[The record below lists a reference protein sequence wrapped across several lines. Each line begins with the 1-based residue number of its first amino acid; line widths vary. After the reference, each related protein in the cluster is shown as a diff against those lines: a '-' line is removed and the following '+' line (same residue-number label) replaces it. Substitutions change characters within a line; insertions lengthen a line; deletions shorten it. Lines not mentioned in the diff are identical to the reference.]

1 MEYITMRNGT
11 KVPMLGL
18 GCYKSEEQ
26 EGVEAV
32 KSAIEIGYRHI
43 DTANFY
49 ENEKY
54 VGRGIRESG
63 IDREKLFV
71 VSKIW
76 PTSFKTPEVAIEYS
90 MRALNIDYIDMY
102 LLHWPSQNE
111 YARNHAFETLLKY
124 KEKGYF
130 KEVGVSNFKK
140 EHLEKLKETFGFYPM
155 MNQIEISPWLQ
166 KKEDYAFCQEND
178 IVMTACEKAVRTP
191 EDLKGLKIRV
201 MQSDNM
207 VKMLQLMGGTGVP
220 MSASEQYSAMQQG
233 VVDGAESNEIDYVGK
248 KYYEVAPVFS
258 RTEHCFSTDFV
269 VASTK
274 FMNSLTDEDRKM
286 IEDAMAIGVEAEF
299 DSWSEMVDESIAEA
313 EEKGIEFVEDVDK
326 EAFAA
331 NFKEFQEQIA
341 NESTVTRKVYDEIK
355 ALREEGSNE

>member
-90 MRALNIDYIDMY
+90 RRALNIDYIDMY

-178 IVMTACEKAVRTP
+178 IVMTACVPFAKGNILNDPKLVEIAEKHGKNVGQVILRWNIQRGNCVIPKSSKPHRIADNFNIFDFELDADDMAVIGTM
-191 EDLKGLKIRV
+191 ENGNSYC
-201 MQSDNM
+201 SDSS
-207 VKMLQLMGGTGVP
+207 VFTG
-220 MSASEQYSAMQQG
+220 
-233 VVDGAESNEIDYVGK
+233 
-248 KYYEVAPVFS
+248 
-258 RTEHCFSTDFV
+258 DFW
-269 VASTK
+269 
-274 FMNSLTDEDRKM
+274 N
-286 IEDAMAIGVEAEF
+286 IEDHLL
-299 DSWSEMVDESIAEA
+299 
-313 EEKGIEFVEDVDK
+313 
-326 EAFAA
+326 
-331 NFKEFQEQIA
+331 N
-341 NESTVTRKVYDEIK
+341 
-355 ALREEGSNE
+355 RE

>member
-63 IDREKLFV
+63 IDREELFV

-140 EHLEKLKETFGFYPM
+140 EHLEKLKDTFGFYPM

-166 KKEDYAFCQEND
+166 KKEDYKFCQENN
-178 IVMTACEKAVRTP
+178 IVMTACVPFAKGNILNDPKLVEIAEKHGKNVGQVILRWNIQRGNCVIPKSSKPHRIADNFNIFDFELDAEDMAVIGTM
-191 EDLKGLKIRV
+191 ENGNSYC
-201 MQSDNM
+201 SDSS
-207 VKMLQLMGGTGVP
+207 VFTG
-220 MSASEQYSAMQQG
+220 
-233 VVDGAESNEIDYVGK
+233 
-248 KYYEVAPVFS
+248 
-258 RTEHCFSTDFV
+258 DFW
-269 VASTK
+269 
-274 FMNSLTDEDRKM
+274 N
-286 IEDAMAIGVEAEF
+286 IEDHLL
-299 DSWSEMVDESIAEA
+299 
-313 EEKGIEFVEDVDK
+313 
-326 EAFAA
+326 
-331 NFKEFQEQIA
+331 N
-341 NESTVTRKVYDEIK
+341 
-355 ALREEGSNE
+355 RE

>member
-130 KEVGVSNFKK
+130 KDP
-140 EHLEKLKETFGFYPM
+140 H
-155 MNQIEISPWLQ
+155 
-166 KKEDYAFCQEND
+166 
-178 IVMTACEKAVRTP
+178 
-191 EDLKGLKIRV
+191 
-201 MQSDNM
+201 
-207 VKMLQLMGGTGVP
+207 
-220 MSASEQYSAMQQG
+220 QG
-233 VVDGAESNEIDYVGK
+233 
-248 KYYEVAPVFS
+248 
-258 RTEHCFSTDFV
+258 
-269 VASTK
+269 
-274 FMNSLTDEDRKM
+274 
-286 IEDAMAIGVEAEF
+286 
-299 DSWSEMVDESIAEA
+299 
-313 EEKGIEFVEDVDK
+313 
-326 EAFAA
+326 
-331 NFKEFQEQIA
+331 
-341 NESTVTRKVYDEIK
+341 
-355 ALREEGSNE
+355 

>member
-1 MEYITMRNGT
+1 MEYLTMRNGT

-32 KSAIEIGYRHI
+32 KSAIEVGYRHI

-54 VGRGIRESG
+54 VGKGIRESG
-63 IDREKLFV
+63 IAREELFV

-90 MRALNIDYIDMY
+90 VRALNIDYIDMY

-140 EHLEKLKETFGFYPM
+140 EHLEKLKETFGFYPV

-166 KKEDYAFCQEND
+166 KKEDYQFCKEND
-178 IVMTACEKAVRTP
+178 ITMTACVPFAKGNVLTEPQLIEIAEKHHKNVGQVILRWNIQRGNCVIP
-191 EDLKGLKIRV
+191 KSSKPHRIK
-201 MQSDNM
+201 DNF
-207 VKMLQLMGGTGVP
+207 
-220 MSASEQYSAMQQG
+220 
-233 VVDGAESNEIDYVGK
+233 DI
-248 KYYEVAPVFS
+248 F
-258 RTEHCFSTDFV
+258 DFE
-269 VASTK
+269 
-274 FMNSLTDEDRKM
+274 LDDEDMKIIGM
-286 IEDAMAIGVEAEF
+286 MENGNSYCSDSSVFTGDFWNIEDHLL
-299 DSWSEMVDESIAEA
+299 
-313 EEKGIEFVEDVDK
+313 
-326 EAFAA
+326 
-331 NFKEFQEQIA
+331 N
-341 NESTVTRKVYDEIK
+341 
-355 ALREEGSNE
+355 RE